1 MIIQIISVAEPEPA
15 GSEVFVGGTGVD
27 LKFELELELEPE
39 PTFFGSAPAPFFG
52 KCKTKD
58 LKLIF
63 Y

>member
-1 MIIQIISVAEPEPA
+1 M
-15 GSEVFVGGTGVD
+15 GGTGVD

-63 Y
+63 LLNTVHIFV